1 MAETEIPNEP
11 ALPTKRKLDE
21 DPFPENKQE
30 NHTNKSQKL
39 ESLTNNSP
47 NTQEKTTD
55 RTQTLEASFNNQND
69 TVQKVVEEE
78 EDGDDE
84 DGDYEDEENG
94 EEVLVDRKGKGI
106 LIEEDED
113 DDSSDDD
120 GDESSELDGGDDSE
134 EAEEDDPL
142 AEVDLDN
149 ILPSRTRRKAVHPGV
164 YIANDNHVND
174 DDDDDDDSDAQV
186 GDVIIEGVCLQNLVK
201 LSSLRKYATKCCPL
215 STNVVPFASSS
226 GYMRVLVATL
236 CTKDSTCSDDLR
248 TCLCMLRAGARQYL
262 LARPG
267 ASCLNEPGVAVSR
280 AHLGC

>member
-94 EEVLVDRKGKGI
+94 EEVLVDRKGKGKGI
-106 LIEEDED
+106 LIEEVED

-174 DDDDDDDSDAQV
+174 DDDDDDSDA
-186 GDVIIEGVCLQNLVK
+186 
-201 LSSLRKYATKCCPL
+201 
-215 STNVVPFASSS
+215 
-226 GYMRVLVATL
+226 
-236 CTKDSTCSDDLR
+236 
-248 TCLCMLRAGARQYL
+248 
-262 LARPG
+262 
-267 ASCLNEPGVAVSR
+267 
-280 AHLGC
+280 